1 MSLFDP
7 DALNSGPAK
16 ALQDF
21 AGSNDDAPAV
31 LMEIARGGL
40 SVRNAA
46 GTTERYGDEAA
57 STDNTFEVGSQTKM
71 MTSVI
76 VQQLVGE
83 GAIDFDAPLAEQMD
97 LTGLEDIP
105 NIGEVTVRELLA
117 NRSGI
122 PDFDTIPGQDGL
134 PAFIEQLLD
143 NPTQPF
149 GPDDML
155 GLVAE
160 QPADFAPGEAY
171 GYSNTNYLLLQKLI
185 EQKTGDSFAE
195 LMSDRI
201 FSVAGMDDSSMKSE
215 GQTDGLLRSYAEL
228 SPSDIRDVTD
238 VPIDFGAAGGVV
250 STTSDIIRFMDALLV
265 SRTLLPPDQ
274 LEEMLDFRAPD
285 GTPSLNGESLGLV
298 SAVLFGQQFIGFS
311 GGTLGTNTATY
322 LHVES
327 GTIFSIATTFS
338 QVEPGYL
345 LLEAFSAIYTDDNWA
360 NFDPSDESF
369 TIAGTAAEISL
380 TEEEDAPGG
389 PETVLELG
397 NASLTFEG
405 RLGDLDT
412 GRFTFSDGSTLSIG
426 TDGRDVIDV
435 LRQTPDSANS
445 DNQLIGGNGNDHLRG
460 GHGNDKIDGGEG
472 RDFIRGRDGDDSISG
487 GEGNDFLRGDR
498 GDDNID
504 GGDGRDHVLGGQ
516 GDDTLSGGD
525 GDDMIRGGEG
535 NDILN
540 GGAGHDLM
548 WGGDGADT
556 FVFQVNAGQDRIF
569 GFDAGEDRLD
579 FSETGLSFEDLEIET
594 FGSYTRISYGD
605 SELSV
610 FGNSCE
616 PLTEDSFIF

>member
-16 ALQDF
+16 ALQEF
-21 AGSNDDAPAV
+21 AESNDEAPAV

-57 STDNTFEVGSQTKM
+57 NTDNTFEVGSQTKM

-97 LTGLEDIP
+97 ITGLEDIP
-105 NIGEVTVRELLA
+105 NIEEVTVRELLA

-122 PDFDTIPGQDGL
+122 PDFDTIPGQGDL
-134 PAFIEQLLD
+134 PAFIEQLLA

-185 EQKTGDSFAE
+185 EQKTGDSFVE
-195 LMSDRI
+195 VMSDRI
-201 FSVAGMDDSSMKSE
+201 FSVVGMDDSSMKSE

-265 SRTLLPPDQ
+265 SRTLLPPEQ
-274 LEEMLDFRAPD
+274 LEEMLDFRAED
-285 GTPSLNGESLGLV
+285 GTPSMDGESLGLV
-298 SAVLFGQQFIGFS
+298 SANLFGQQFIGFS

-345 LLEAFSAIYTDDNWA
+345 LLEAFSAIYNDESWA
-360 NFDPSDESF
+360 SFDPSDESF
-369 TIAGTAAEISL
+369 TIDGTAAEISL
-380 TEEEDAPGG
+380 TEDADAPGG

-405 RLGDLDT
+405 RLSDLDT

-426 TDGRDVIDV
+426 TDGRDFIDV
-435 LRQTPDSANS
+435 LRQSPDSAHS
-445 DNQLIGGNGNDHLRG
+445 DNQLIGGAGNDHLRG
-460 GHGNDKIDGGEG
+460 GHGDDKIDGGDG

-487 GEGNDFLRGDR
+487 GEGNDFLRGDH
-498 GDDNID
+498 GDDIID
-504 GGDGRDHVLGGQ
+504 GGDGRDHVRGGH
-516 GDDTLSGGD
+516 GNDTLSGGD

-535 NDILN
+535 DDILN
-540 GGAGHDLM
+540 GGAGRDLM
-548 WGGDGADT
+548 WGGEGADT
-556 FVFQVNAGQDRIF
+556 FVFQENSGQDRIF
-569 GFDAGEDRLD
+569 EFNAGEDLLD
-579 FSETGLSFEDLEIET
+579 FSQTGLSFNDLEIST
-594 FGSYTRISYGD
+594 HGSYTQISFGD
-605 SELSV
+605 AEISI
-610 FGNSCE
+610 FGTSCE

>member
-16 ALQDF
+16 ALKEF
-21 AGSNDDAPAV
+21 ADNNDAPAV
-31 LMEIARGGL
+31 LIEIARGGL

-46 GTTERYGDEAA
+46 GTTERDGDEAA
-57 STDNTFEVGSQTKM
+57 STNNTFEVGSQTKM

-83 GAIDFDAPLAEQMD
+83 GVIDFDAPLAEQMD
-97 LTGLEDIP
+97 ITGLEGIP

-122 PDFDTIPGQDGL
+122 PDFDTIPGQGGL
-134 PAFIEQLLD
+134 PAFIEQLLV

-155 GLVAE
+155 ALVAE

-185 EQKTGDSFAE
+185 EQKTGDSFADV
-195 LMSDRI
+195 MSERI
-201 FSVAGMDDSSMKSE
+201 FSVAGMDDSSMRSE
-215 GQTDGLLRSYAEL
+215 GQTDGMLRSYAEL
-228 SPSDIRDVTD
+228 FPGEILDVTD
-238 VPIDFGAAGGVV
+238 APIDFGASGGAV
-250 STTSDIIRFMDALLV
+250 STTSDMIRFLDALLV

-285 GTPSLNGESLGLV
+285 GTPSLDGESLGL
-298 SAVLFGQQFIGFS
+298 SSGIAFGQQFIGFQ
-311 GGTLGTNTATY
+311 GGTLGTNTATF

-327 GTIFSIATTFS
+327 GTIYSIATTNS
-338 QVEPGYL
+338 NAEPTEL
-345 LLEAFSAIYTDDNWA
+345 LVAAFAEIFDDDNWA
-360 NFDPSDESF
+360 SFDPSDESF
-369 TIAGTAAEISL
+369 AIAGTAAEISL
-380 TEEEDAPGG
+380 TENEDAPGG

-405 RLGDLDT
+405 GLGDLDAS
-412 GRFTFSDGSTLSIG
+412 RFTFSDGSTLSIG
-426 TDGRDVIDV
+426 TDGRDFIDV
-435 LRQTPDSANS
+435 LRQTPDAAHS
-445 DNQLIGGNGNDHLRG
+445 DNQLIGGAGNDHLRG
-460 GHGNDKIDGGEG
+460 GYGDDKIDGGEG

-487 GEGNDFLRGDR
+487 GEGNDFLRGDH
-498 GDDNID
+498 GDDIID
-504 GGDGRDHVLGGQ
+504 GGEGRDHIRGGH

-525 GDDMIRGGEG
+525 GDDMVRGGDG
-535 NDILN
+535 DDILN
-540 GGAGHDLM
+540 GGAGRDLM

-556 FVFQVNAGQDRIF
+556 FVFQANSGQDRIF
-569 GFDAGEDRLD
+569 GFDADEDRLD
-579 FSETGLSFEDLEIET
+579 FSATGLSFEDLEIESY
-594 FGSYTRISYGD
+594 GSYTRISYGD
-605 SELSV
+605 SDLSV
-610 FGNSCE
+610 FANSCE

>member
-1 MSLFDP
+1 MMSLFDP
-7 DALNSGPAK
+7 DALNSGPAD
-16 ALQDF
+16 ALREF
-21 AGSNDDAPAV
+21 ADSNDDAPAV

-46 GTTERYGDEAA
+46 GTTERYGNEAA

-83 GAIDFDAPLAEQMD
+83 GVIDFDAPLAEQMD
-97 LTGLEDIP
+97 ITGLEDIP
-105 NIGEVTVRELLA
+105 NIGEVTVREVLA

-122 PDFDTIPGQDGL
+122 PDFDTIPGQGDL
-134 PAFIEQLLD
+134 PAFIEQLLA

-155 GLVAE
+155 GLVAK
-160 QPADFAPGEAY
+160 QPADFAPGEGY

-195 LMSDRI
+195 VMSDRI
-201 FSVAGMDDSSMKSE
+201 FSVVGMDDSSMRSE
-215 GQTDGLLRSYAEL
+215 FDTDGMLRSYAEIF
-228 SPSDIRDVTD
+228 PGNIRDVTD

-274 LEEMLDFRAPD
+274 LEEMLDFRAED
-285 GTPSLNGESLGLV
+285 GTPSMDGESLGLV
-298 SAVLFGQQFIGFS
+298 SANLFGQQFIGFS

-327 GTIFSIATTFS
+327 GTIFSLAATFS

-345 LLEAFSAIYTDDNWA
+345 LLEAFSAIYDDDNWA
-360 NFDPSDESF
+360 SFDPSDESF
-369 TIAGTAAEISL
+369 TIDSTAAEISL
-380 TEEEDAPGG
+380 TEDDAPGG

-405 RLGDLDT
+405 RLSDLDT

-426 TDGRDVIDV
+426 TDGRDFIDV
-435 LRQTPDSANS
+435 LRQTPDAAHS
-445 DNQLIGGNGNDHLRG
+445 DNQLIGGAGNDHLRG
-460 GHGNDKIDGGEG
+460 GHGDDKIDGGEG

-487 GEGNDFLRGDR
+487 GEGNDFLRGDH
-498 GDDNID
+498 GDDIID
-504 GGDGRDHVLGGQ
+504 GGDGRDHVRGGH

-535 NDILN
+535 DDILN
-540 GGAGHDLM
+540 GGTGRDLM
-548 WGGDGADT
+548 WGGEGEDV
-556 FVFQVNAGQDRIF
+556 FVFQENAGQDQIF
-569 GFDAGEDRLD
+569 GFDADEDRLD
-579 FSETGLSFEDLEIET
+579 FSQTGLTYEDLQIES

-605 SELSV
+605 AEVSV
-610 FGNSCE
+610 FSNSCE